1 MLYAAGQD
9 TSLLYIA
16 EKIHSFLYG
25 YIEKDRQENSMYC
38 ILVTSSYMMV
48 FIGGGKLKKVG
59 RMNIFVH
66 SVTCKSKHF

>member
-25 YIEKDRQENSMYC
+25 YIEKNRQENSMYC
-38 ILVTSSYMMV
+38 ILVTSSYMIV
-48 FIGGGKLKKVG
+48 FIGGG
-59 RMNIFVH
+59 
-66 SVTCKSKHF
+66 SSKSWRDEHICTQCHLQK